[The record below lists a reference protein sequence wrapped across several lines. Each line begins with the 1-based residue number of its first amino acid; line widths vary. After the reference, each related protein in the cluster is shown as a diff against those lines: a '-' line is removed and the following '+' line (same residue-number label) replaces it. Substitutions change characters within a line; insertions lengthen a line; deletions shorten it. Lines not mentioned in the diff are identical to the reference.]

1 MDYRQQAAHIEE
13 LTAYVKGE
21 KSHQS
26 LKTDEPVGCHTY
38 RGGDPDDPDATF
50 MFFPA
55 FTGKIDAVNNTLSF
69 EGNCFE
75 QITMEM
81 NY

>member
-1 MDYRQQAAHIEE
+1 
-13 LTAYVKGE
+13 
-21 KSHQS
+21 
-26 LKTDEPVGCHTY
+26 LKTDEPLGCHTY
-38 RGGDPDDPDATF
+38 RGNTTDDPDSTF

-55 FTGKIDAVNNTLSF
+55 FTGKIDPENNTLSF

-75 QITMEM
+75 HISMEM